1 MKLMRDGRIDDV
13 DCRKPYLDATLEVL
27 ISQEIK
33 YKLKTDNN

>member
-13 DCRKPYLDATLEVL
+13 DCRKPYLDATLEAF
-27 ISQEIK
+27 IRQEIK